1 MKSAKTMRRVN
12 ASALLRSFVAVVLC
26 CGLMIPTN
34 VTAPATAY
42 ADTNLPAAN
51 DPSTYTHGN
60 IAVASDDATDGVIE
74 LTVGETATVTVTPYE
89 HVQYKGCGRS
99 ECPDECESAHGVEC
113 FVPGMGCKCDHEAT
127 PRTASVTATSAD
139 TAVATVSDV
148 VADAEYVNAGNL
160 DLHDSTKPVTK
171 NGTIT
176 VTATKAGETTVA
188 VSATDLD
195 HWSDATATYTVKVKA
210 AENNDS
216 KVTFSDV
223 EPDAWY
229 AEAVSFVAAKGLIRG
244 YEGTTLYGVSNT
256 LTRAE
261 LAVILWRY
269 FDPAAE
275 AAYDG
280 VSAKNTTGMA
290 DVVDNTWYTA
300 AANWAVDNGVINGKV
315 DASGKRYFDP
325 QATVEFQELVS
336 MLVNMTASKAEVD
349 ATDAAS
355 LNTFTDSATVAD
367 WAEHTMAYAL
377 NAGLYRGYPQAD
389 GTVQVAANEDVMRV
403 RAAGVLMNGYKCK
416 MLGVEAGATLVQDSG
431 VALRYTGDPDEAD
444 LSVENLTDEWVAAVT
459 SVSVAPINA
468 DGTVG
473 TPRLLAADQYS
484 FNSRWSELQIVRTEA
499 DPIFSVAVGEGSP
512 YTVTNRWGEEVTYPQ
527 SKQYQVTIAAKGY
540 QKTTATVTAYTGAS
554 DTFSIIV
561 DEDGDEE
568 TTDDQKVIKTYTKD
582 QMDALS
588 SFSNGSSQ
596 CGMTGFR
603 TFSAKGV
610 ALSDLFKD
618 AGVSVSATDAFKLDT
633 TDDFGR
639 TFSYDQL
646 FGDRYFLQSIYDDQE
661 VKDTYATLVKSD
673 DEAGATVQLRRLL
686 AQKALEDNS
695 IAKPMISSAYAE
707 TMISGDEVATATLP
721 TEENTHISSLVGAE
735 NQYRFTYGISLVQED
750 HKVTFN
756 AGEGVDAPEV
766 QTVKSHLMTSTENT
780 TIRSTYWNNAI
791 VVYRNAAEAAE
802 PSTAADKISKPA
814 DPTRTDGAI
823 FQGWYTK
830 DGSATG
836 DWGEKFDFD
845 ANDGTVDVDT
855 TIYAKWAVDQSVQPS
870 FASLES
876 DHDYDNNLDK
886 EYTYTWKAAGTFG
899 MALTFDEQTAVEN
912 GYDFIT
918 ISDGAGNVL
927 GKYTGTELAGATV
940 YVPQTDT
947 VKIKLTSDQ
956 SGVKWGF
963 KVTNVEALTS
973 NDLTLAGSIA
983 PISAQY
989 LSTGAAPEPV
999 VTYGAKTLVKGTD
1012 YTVSHAGNDTV
1023 GQAMVVVK
1031 GIGNYTGMITRY
1043 YDVVDDS
1050 HLATGAELASG
1061 QQVLLRQ
1068 SGEEGSTS
1076 LKITGATDEWA
1087 QAITSVEVAPVGTD
1101 GKVGEATVLTSDQ
1114 YEASVANGRIYFN
1127 RTEDAPVFTVA
1138 IGEGGPIEIAGR
1150 WGSTTYP
1157 QHKDWQVTVKA
1168 DGYTTLT
1175 GSATFYTG
1183 ASDTFSI
1190 IVDEDGDA
1198 KTTDDQKVI
1207 KTYTKDQM
1215 DALSSFSNGS
1225 SQCGMTGF
1233 RTFSAKGVAL
1243 SDLFKD
1249 AGVSVSATDAFKLDT
1264 TDDFG
1269 RTFSYDQLFGDRYF
1283 LQSIY
1288 DDQEVKDT
1296 YATLVKSDDE
1306 AGATVQLRRLLA
1318 QKALEDNSIAKP
1330 MISSAYAETMIS
1342 GDEVAT
1348 ATLPTEENTH
1358 ISSLVGAE
1366 NQYRF
1371 TYGISLVQEDHKVTF
1386 NAGEGVDAPEVQT
1399 VKSHLM
1405 TSTENTTIRSTYWN
1419 NAIVVYRNAAEAA
1432 EPSTAA
1438 DKISKP
1444 ADPTR
1449 TDGAIF
1455 QGWYTKDG
1463 SATGDWGEKFD
1474 FDANDGTVDVDT
1486 TLYAKWAEPVSQ
1498 TGVEAAAWRE
1508 ASYGNPPEGDSSNA
1522 GQHATITLAFDGPV
1536 TVSDAAAL
1544 LESMNVS
1551 CSGATTWTAK
1561 ADGNNLVLDTTL
1573 GFALMGGYATVSAK
1587 ADNGILSG
1595 VSVDGRNVKL
1605 TAVETLVDTGL
1616 AFEAISVKAGTATEC
1631 ASTTYKVTHGAN
1643 VRSMNHVV
1651 WMSNGASILSNE
1663 EGGAAQSTTA
1673 HHHMWYK
1680 FTGADSASSIQ
1691 SNAAEYLDAAGYTV
1705 TCNEDTFTITAK
1717 TAKAGEILSADT
1729 YTNSFF
1735 NKTGLKYGEDVK
1747 GVVTPAATA

>member
-1 MKSAKTMRRVN
+1 MKPAKTMRRVN
-12 ASALLRSFVAVVLC
+12 ASALFRSFVAVVLC

-34 VTAPATAY
+34 ITAPAAAY
-42 ADTNLPAAN
+42 AESNLPPAN
-51 DPSTYTHGN
+51 DSSTYTHGD

-74 LTVGETATVTVTPYE
+74 LEVGETATVSVTPYE

-99 ECPDECESAHGVEC
+99 ECPNECESAHGVEC

-127 PRTASVTATSAD
+127 SRTATVTATPAD
-139 TAVATVSDV
+139 ASVVTASEV
-148 VADAEYVNAGNL
+148 VADAEYKNAGNL
-160 DLHDSTKPVTK
+160 DLHDSTLPVTK

-176 VTATKAGETTVA
+176 LTAAKAGETTVS
-188 VSATDLD
+188 VSATGLD
-195 HWSDATATYTVKVKA
+195 HWTDATATYTVKVKA
-210 AENNDS
+210 AE
-216 KVTFSDV
+216 KPAEEVTFSDV
-223 EPDAWY
+223 EKDAWY
-229 AEAVSFVAAKGLIRG
+229 AKAVSFVAGKDLMRG
-244 YEGTTLYGVSNT
+244 YAGTTLFGVENT

-261 LAVILWRY
+261 LAAILWRY
-269 FDPAAE
+269 SDPTAE

-280 VSAKNTTGMA
+280 VSAKNATGMA
-290 DVVDNTWYTA
+290 DVEDNTWYTA
-300 AANWAVDNGVINGKV
+300 AANWAVEAGVINGKI

-325 QATVEFQELVS
+325 EATVEFQELVS
-336 MLVNMTASKAEVD
+336 MLVNMTASEAEVN
-349 ATDAAS
+349 ATDPAA
-355 LNTFTDSATVAD
+355 LDKFTDRANVAD

-377 NAGLYRGYPQAD
+377 NVGFYGGYPQAD
-389 GTVQVAANEDVMRV
+389 GTYTAGPNEDIMRV
-403 RAAGVLMNGYKCK
+403 RVAGVLMNGYENKL
-416 MLGVEAGATLVQDSG
+416 LGVEAGATLVQDSG

-444 LSVENLTDEWVAAVT
+444 ISLENLSDEWVAAVT
-459 SVSVAPINA
+459 SVSVAPIDA
-468 DGTVG
+468 DGKVG
-473 TPRLLAADQYS
+473 TPRLLTSDQFS
-484 FNSRWSELQIVRTEA
+484 FSSRWSELEIVRTEA
-499 DPIFSVAVGEGSP
+499 DPIFSVAVGEGEP

-527 SKQYQVTIAAKGY
+527 SKQYQVVIAAKGY

-554 DTFSIIV
+554 DSFSIIV
-561 DEDGDEE
+561 DEDGDEK
-568 TTDDQKVIKTYTKD
+568 TTDDQKVIKTYSKAD
-582 QMDALS
+582 LDAMS
-588 SFSNGSSQ
+588 TFSNGSSQ

-618 AGVSVSATDAFKLDT
+618 AGVSVSATDKFKLDT
-633 TDDFGR
+633 TDDFGKGF
-639 TFSYDQL
+639 TYDQL
-646 FGDRYFLQSIYDDQE
+646 FGNRYFLQSIYDDQE
-661 VKDTYATLVKSD
+661 VKDTYAKLVKSD

-686 AQKALEDNS
+686 AEKALEDNS
-695 IAKPMISSAYAE
+695 IAKPMISSTYAE
-707 TMISGDEVATATLP
+707 TLISGDEVTTATLP
-721 TEENTHISSLVGAE
+721 TEANTSISALVGVE
-735 NQYRFTYGISLVQED
+735 NQFRFTYGISLAQED
-750 HKVTFN
+750 HTVTFA
-756 AGEGVDAPEV
+756 AGEGVEV
-766 QTVKSHLMTSTENT
+766 PAQTVKSHLMTSTENT

-791 VVYRNAAEAAE
+791 IVYRNGAEATE
-802 PSTAADKISKPA
+802 PSTAADKITKPA
-814 DPTRTDGAI
+814 DPTREGYI
-823 FQGWYTK
+823 FEGWYTK
-830 DGSATG
+830 DGSNGG
-836 DWGEKFDFD
+836 DWGKKFDFE

-855 TIYAKWAVDQSVQPS
+855 TIYAKWAVDEDAQPS
-870 FASLES
+870 FAALES
-876 DHDYDNNLDK
+876 EHNYANDLSK

-899 MALTFDEQTAVEN
+899 MAVTFDDETAVEN

-927 GKYTGTELAGATV
+927 GTYTGTELAGATV

-947 VKIKLTSDQ
+947 VKIKLESDQ
-956 SGVKWGF
+956 SGTKWGF
-963 KVTNVEALTS
+963 RVTNVEALTS
-973 NDLTLAGSIA
+973 NDLSLVGSIA

-989 LSTGAAPEPV
+989 LSGGATPEPV
-999 VTYGAKTLVKGTD
+999 VAYGAKTLVKGTD
-1012 YTVSHAGNDTV
+1012 YSVSYAGNDTI
-1023 GQAMVVVK
+1023 GQAMVVIK
-1031 GIGNYTGMITRY
+1031 GLGIYTGMITRNF
-1043 YDVVDDS
+1043 DVVDDS
-1050 HLATGAELASG
+1050 HLAAGAELTAD
-1061 QQVLLRQ
+1061 QQIMLRQ

-1076 LKITGATDEWA
+1076 LKVSGATDEWA
-1087 QAITSVEVAPVGTD
+1087 QAITSVEVAPVD
-1101 GKVGEATVLTSDQ
+1101 ANGKVGEATALTSDQ
-1114 YEASVANGRIYFN
+1114 YKVAVENGRITFT
-1127 RTEDAPVFTVA
+1127 RTEEAPVFSVA
-1138 IGEGGPIEIAGR
+1138 VGEGGPIEITNR
-1150 WGSTTYP
+1150 WGDVTTYP

-1175 GSATFYTG
+1175 GTATFYTG

-1198 KTTDDQKVI
+1198 KTTDDQKVV
-1207 KTYTKDQM
+1207 KTYSKADL
-1215 DALSSFSNGS
+1215 DAMSTFSNGS

-1249 AGVSVSATDAFKLDT
+1249 AGVSVSATDKFKLDT

-1269 RTFSYDQLFGDRYF
+1269 KGFTYDQLFGNRYF

-1296 YATLVKSDDE
+1296 YAKLVKSDDE

-1318 QKALEDNSIAKP
+1318 AKAIEDNSIAKP

-1348 ATLPTEENTH
+1348 ATLPTVENTH

-1371 TYGISLVQEDHKVTF
+1371 TYGISLVQEDHTVTF
-1386 NAGEGVDAPEVQT
+1386 DAGEGVAAPETQT

-1419 NAIVVYRNAAEAA
+1419 NAIIVYRNGAEAT

-1438 DKISKP
+1438 DKITKP

-1463 SATGDWGEKFD
+1463 TNGDWGEKFD
-1474 FDANDGTVDVDT
+1474 FEANDGTVDVNT

-1498 TGVEAAAWRE
+1498 TGLEAAAWRE

-1536 TVSDAAAL
+1536 TVSDATAL
-1544 LESMNVS
+1544 LDSMNLS
-1551 CSGATTWTAK
+1551 CSGSTTWTAK

-1595 VSVDGRNVKL
+1595 VTVNGCNVKL
-1605 TAVETLVDTGL
+1605 SAVETLVDTGL
-1616 AFEAISVKAGTATEC
+1616 TFEATSVKAGTATEP

-1643 VRSMNHVV
+1643 VRSMNHIV
-1651 WMSNGASILSNE
+1651 WMSNGASILPND
-1663 EGGAAQSTTA
+1663 GGEASQSTTA
-1673 HHHMWYK
+1673 HHHSWYQ
-1680 FTGADSASSIQ
+1680 FTAADSASSIQ
-1691 SNAAEYLDAAGYTV
+1691 SNAAEDLDAQGYTV
-1705 TCNEDTFTITAK
+1705 TCNEGTFTITAK

-1735 NKTGLKYGEDVK
+1735 NKTGLKYGQDVK
-1747 GVVTPAATA
+1747 GVATPAVTA

>member
-1 MKSAKTMRRVN
+1 MKPAKTMRRVN
-12 ASALLRSFVAVVLC
+12 ASALFRSFVAVVLC

-34 VTAPATAY
+34 ITAPQTAY
-42 ADTNLPAAN
+42 ADSNLPAAN
-51 DPSTYTHGN
+51 DPSTYTHGT
-60 IAVASDDATDGVIE
+60 IAVSSDDATDGVIE
-74 LTVGETATVTVTPYE
+74 LEVGETATVAVTPYE

-127 PRTASVTATSAD
+127 PRNASVTATLSD
-139 TAVATVSDV
+139 TEVATVSDV

-176 VTATKAGETTVA
+176 ITGTKAGETTVT
-188 VSATDLD
+188 VSATGLD
-195 HWSDATATYTVKVKA
+195 HWSDASATYTVKVKA
-210 AENNDS
+210 ADKADEQ
-216 KVTFSDV
+216 VTFSDV
-223 EPDAWY
+223 EPNAWY
-229 AEAVSFVAAKGLIRG
+229 AEAVSFVAGKGLIRG
-244 YEGTTLYGVSNT
+244 YKDTTLFGVGNT

-261 LAVILWRY
+261 LAAILWRY
-269 FDPAAE
+269 SDPEAE

-280 VSAKNTTGMA
+280 TSAKNETGMA
-290 DVVDNTWYTA
+290 DVVDNAWYTA
-300 AANWAVDNGVINGKV
+300 AANWAVDAGVISGKI
-315 DASGKRYFDP
+315 DESGKRYFDP
-325 QATVEFQELVS
+325 EATVEFQELVS
-336 MLVNMTASKAEVD
+336 MLVNMTASEAEVD
-349 ATDAAS
+349 ATDVSA
-355 LNTFTDSATVAD
+355 LKVFTDAATVSD
-367 WAEHTMAYAL
+367 WAEHTMAYAYG
-377 NAGLYRGYPQAD
+377 AGLYAGYPQAD
-389 GTVQVAANEDVMRV
+389 GTVQVAADEDVMRV
-403 RAAGVLMNGYKCK
+403 RVAGVLMNGYECK
-416 MLGVEAGATLVQDSG
+416 MLGAEVGATLVQDSG

-444 LSVENLTDEWVAAVT
+444 VSIENLSDEWVAAVT

-468 DGTVG
+468 DGTIG
-473 TPRLLAADQYS
+473 APRLLNADQFS

-499 DPIFSVAVGEGSP
+499 DPVFSVAVGEGSP
-512 YTVTNRWGEEVTYPQ
+512 YTVTNRWGEEITYPQ
-527 SKQYQVTIAAKGY
+527 SKQYLVTIAAKGY

-561 DEDGDEE
+561 DEDGNDE
-568 TTDDQKVIKTYTKD
+568 TTDDQKVVKTYSKAEL
-582 QMDALS
+582 DAMS

-610 ALSDLFKD
+610 SLEKLFAD

-633 TDDFGR
+633 TDNFGR

-661 VKDTYATLVKSD
+661 VKDTYAELVKSD

-686 AQKALEDNS
+686 AAKALEDNS

-707 TMISGDEVATATLP
+707 TMISSSQVATAVLP
-721 TEENTHISSLVGAE
+721 TAENTHISSLVGNE

-750 HKVTFN
+750 HTVTFN
-756 AGEGVDAPEV
+756 AGEGIEV
-766 QTVKSHLMTSTENT
+766 PAQTVKSHLMTSTENT

-791 VVYRNAAEAAE
+791 VVYRNAATPAE
-802 PSTAADKISKPA
+802 PSTAADKISKPT

-823 FQGWYTK
+823 FEGWYTK
-830 DGSATG
+830 DGSTTG
-836 DWGEKFDFD
+836 DWGEKFDFE

-855 TIYAKWAVDQSVQPS
+855 TIYAKWSVDEDAQPS

-876 DHDYDNNLDK
+876 DHDYANDLDK
-886 EYTYTWKAAGTFG
+886 EYSYTWKAAGTFG
-899 MALTFDEQTAVEN
+899 MAVTFDPQTEVEN
-912 GYDFIT
+912 NWDFIT
-918 ISDGAGNVL
+918 ISDGEGNVL
-927 GKYTGTELAGATV
+927 GTYTGTELSGATV
-940 YVPQTDT
+940 YVPQSDT

-956 SGVKWGF
+956 SGTKWGF
-963 KVTNVEALTS
+963 AVTNVKALTA
-973 NDLTLAGSIA
+973 NDLTLCGAIA

-999 VTYGAKTLVKGTD
+999 VTYGAKTLVAGTD
-1012 YTVSHAGNDTV
+1012 YTVSYAGNDTV
-1023 GQAMVVVK
+1023 GQAMVVIK

-1043 YDVVDDS
+1043 YEVVDDS
-1050 HLATGAELASG
+1050 HLAAGAELTAD
-1061 QQVLLRQ
+1061 QKVLLRQ
-1068 SGEEGSTS
+1068 SGDEGTTS

-1087 QAITSVEVAPVGTD
+1087 QAITSVEVAPIDAD
-1101 GKVGEATVLTSDQ
+1101 GKVGEATTLAADQ
-1114 YEASVANGRIYFN
+1114 YKVAVGNGTITFN
-1127 RTEDAPVFTVA
+1127 RTEEAPVFSVA
-1138 IGEGGPIEIAGR
+1138 IGEGGPIEISSR

-1157 QHKDWQVTVKA
+1157 QHKDWKVTVKA

-1198 KTTDDQKVI
+1198 KTTDDQKVV
-1207 KTYTKDQM
+1207 KTYSKAEL
-1215 DALSSFSNGS
+1215 DAMSSFSNGS

-1233 RTFSAKGVAL
+1233 RTFSAKGVSL
-1243 SDLFKD
+1243 EKLFAD

-1264 TDDFG
+1264 TDNFG

-1296 YATLVKSDDE
+1296 YAELVKSDDE

-1318 QKALEDNSIAKP
+1318 AKALEDNSIAKP

-1342 GDEVAT
+1342 SSQVAT
-1348 ATLPTEENTH
+1348 AVLPTAENTH
-1358 ISSLVGAE
+1358 ISSLVGNE

-1371 TYGISLVQEDHKVTF
+1371 TYGISLVQEDHTVTF
-1386 NAGEGVDAPEVQT
+1386 NAGEGIEVPAQT

-1419 NAIVVYRNAAEAA
+1419 NAIVVYRNAATPA

-1444 ADPTR
+1444 TDPTR

-1455 QGWYTKDG
+1455 EGWYTKDG
-1463 SATGDWGEKFD
+1463 STTGDWGEKFD
-1474 FDANDGTVDVDT
+1474 FEANDGTVDVDT

-1536 TVSDAAAL
+1536 VISDADAL
-1544 LESMNVS
+1544 LASMNIS
-1551 CSGATTWTAK
+1551 CSGNTTWTAK

-1573 GFALMGGYATVSAK
+1573 GFALMGGYATVSAT

-1595 VSVDGRNVKL
+1595 VSVNGCNVKL
-1605 TAVETLVDTGL
+1605 DAVETLVDTGL
-1616 AFEAISVKAGTATEC
+1616 TFEVVSVKAGTATEC

-1663 EGGAAQSTTA
+1663 GGGASQSTTA
-1673 HHHMWYK
+1673 HHHMWYQ
-1680 FTGADSASSIQ
+1680 FTATDSASSIQ
-1691 SNAAEYLDAAGYTV
+1691 SNAAEALDAAGYTV
-1705 TCNEDTFTITAK
+1705 TCDEGTFTITAK
-1717 TAKAGEILSADT
+1717 TAKAGEVLSADT

-1747 GVVTPAATA
+1747 GVATPEVTA

>member
-176 VTATKAGETTVA
+176 VTATRAGETTVA

-695 IAKPMISSAYAE
+695 IAKPMISSTYAE

-721 TEENTHISSLVGAE
+721 TEANTAISVLVGVE

-750 HKVTFN
+750 HTVTFS
-756 AGEGVDAPEV
+756 AGEGVEV
-766 QTVKSHLMTSTENT
+766 PAQTVKSHLMTSTENT

-814 DPTRTDGAI
+814 DPTR
-823 FQGWYTK
+823 
-830 DGSATG
+830 
-836 DWGEKFDFD
+836 E
-845 ANDGTVDVDT
+845 
-855 TIYAKWAVDQSVQPS
+855 
-870 FASLES
+870 
-876 DHDYDNNLDK
+876 
-886 EYTYTWKAAGTFG
+886 
-899 MALTFDEQTAVEN
+899 
-912 GYDFIT
+912 GY
-918 ISDGAGNVL
+918 
-927 GKYTGTELAGATV
+927 
-940 YVPQTDT
+940 
-947 VKIKLTSDQ
+947 
-956 SGVKWGF
+956 
-963 KVTNVEALTS
+963 
-973 NDLTLAGSIA
+973 
-983 PISAQY
+983 
-989 LSTGAAPEPV
+989 
-999 VTYGAKTLVKGTD
+999 
-1012 YTVSHAGNDTV
+1012 
-1023 GQAMVVVK
+1023 
-1031 GIGNYTGMITRY
+1031 
-1043 YDVVDDS
+1043 
-1050 HLATGAELASG
+1050 
-1061 QQVLLRQ
+1061 
-1068 SGEEGSTS
+1068 
-1076 LKITGATDEWA
+1076 
-1087 QAITSVEVAPVGTD
+1087 
-1101 GKVGEATVLTSDQ
+1101 
-1114 YEASVANGRIYFN
+1114 
-1127 RTEDAPVFTVA
+1127 
-1138 IGEGGPIEIAGR
+1138 
-1150 WGSTTYP
+1150 
-1157 QHKDWQVTVKA
+1157 
-1168 DGYTTLT
+1168 
-1175 GSATFYTG
+1175 
-1183 ASDTFSI
+1183 
-1190 IVDEDGDA
+1190 
-1198 KTTDDQKVI
+1198 
-1207 KTYTKDQM
+1207 
-1215 DALSSFSNGS
+1215 
-1225 SQCGMTGF
+1225 
-1233 RTFSAKGVAL
+1233 
-1243 SDLFKD
+1243 
-1249 AGVSVSATDAFKLDT
+1249 
-1264 TDDFG
+1264 
-1269 RTFSYDQLFGDRYF
+1269 
-1283 LQSIY
+1283 
-1288 DDQEVKDT
+1288 
-1296 YATLVKSDDE
+1296 
-1306 AGATVQLRRLLA
+1306 
-1318 QKALEDNSIAKP
+1318 
-1330 MISSAYAETMIS
+1330 
-1342 GDEVAT
+1342 
-1348 ATLPTEENTH
+1348 
-1358 ISSLVGAE
+1358 
-1366 NQYRF
+1366 
-1371 TYGISLVQEDHKVTF
+1371 
-1386 NAGEGVDAPEVQT
+1386 
-1399 VKSHLM
+1399 
-1405 TSTENTTIRSTYWN
+1405 
-1419 NAIVVYRNAAEAA
+1419 
-1432 EPSTAA
+1432 
-1438 DKISKP
+1438 
-1444 ADPTR
+1444 
-1449 TDGAIF
+1449 IF

-1680 FTGADSASSIQ
+1680 FTGTDSASSIQ

-1747 GVVTPAATA
+1747 GVATPAATA